1 MGKKYGYIAGPLF
14 NEAEINQRK
23 LEGKKLKTSTNIN
36 WYNPIEAPIN
46 DKAKLPSASDV
57 FWGDTKEVLRSN
69 YIVADLTNNDVGV
82 AYELGIA
89 WTTNYIRKILKKN
102 GLNKAV
108 ELLDKINVVDKNI
121 IGVASDIR
129 IKTAG
134 QYEDIYVPYGLNQY
148 VVGGVL
154 DQGTIVN
161 SIDEAIK
168 IIKK

>member
-1 MGKKYGYIAGPLF
+1 
-14 NEAEINQRK
+14 
-23 LEGKKLKTSTNIN
+23 
-36 WYNPIEAPIN
+36 
-46 DKAKLPSASDV
+46 
-57 FWGDTKEVLRSN
+57 
-69 YIVADLTNNDVGV
+69 
-82 AYELGIA
+82 
-89 WTTNYIRKILKKN
+89 LKKN